1 MLIFINGRDVQRNYA
16 DKADRTK
23 FKGTMTTWLAQKHTP
38 DLAQTAQKQIVKEFI
53 ILKRGMTI
61 KKEIGNN
68 GSLS

>member
-1 MLIFINGRDVQRNYA
+1 MA
-16 DKADRTK
+16 
-23 FKGTMTTWLAQKHTP
+23 AQKHTP

-68 GSLS
+68 GS